1 MGCLRLEG
9 KDTAVMG
16 DAWGYHRDLGC
27 AAFLRA
33 LLGCWELSAVL
44 QCKSLSQ
51 LILYLC
57 HTRMRAFPIRYKSI
71 QFFSKRK

>member
-33 LLGCWELSAVL
+33 IPGSAGVLGAECCASVQVTITAHSAPLPYKDAGFPHTL
-44 QCKSLSQ
+44 QK
-51 LILYLC
+51 Y
-57 HTRMRAFPIRYKSI
+57 PIF
-71 QFFSKRK
+71 Q